1 MIDTKSLRSK
11 VLDLA
16 IQGKLT
22 EQFETDGTAEE
33 LYQQIQEEKHKL
45 IKEGKIKK
53 EKALLPIKDDEI
65 PFDIPNNWKWCRLSD
80 IGSTNIGLTY
90 HPCDIKEKGTLV
102 IRSSNIQNGKMDYS
116 DRVFVNCSVK
126 DNQYLQK
133 NDIIICA
140 RNGSKAL
147 VGKNAIYDGE
157 SNKVA
162 FGAFMAVF
170 RTSIYFYTYY
180 YFNTQ
185 VFKRYF
191 SNDDSKQINQ
201 VTQSIL
207 KESVI
212 PLPPL
217 AEQKR
222 IVERVEEIFK
232 LLDIIDEAQ
241 KKYSADAEI
250 LKSKLITMGIQGKLT
265 KQLDSDG
272 TAEEYISDLLL
283 KKNEIDK
290 SGVLKGRKKKKI
302 LPVTKE
308 NQLFNIPRNWK
319 WVRLDLVS
327 EVFGR
332 IGFRGYKKTDIVAEH
347 EGAITISPSNIL
359 KTGVTN
365 FDTCTYLS
373 WEKYEES
380 PEIQIFNEDILVVKT
395 GSSYGKCAVVRD
407 LPEKA
412 TINPQIAVL
421 KYVLCD
427 KEYLY
432 YVLQSS
438 YSKQQ
443 FSNFVVGAA
452 TPTFSQEDLANLLI
466 PLPPLAEQKR
476 IADTLD
482 GVLRVIG

>member
-22 EQFETDGTAEE
+22 EQLETDGTAEE

-65 PFDIPNNWKWCRLSD
+65 PFEIPNNWKWCRLSD

-222 IVERVEEIFK
+222 IVEQVEEIFK
-232 LLDIIDEAQ
+232 LLDIIDKAQ

-272 TAEEYISDLLL
+272 TAEELYQQIQEEKQKLIKEGKI
-283 KKNEIDK
+283 KKEKALQPVSEEEI
-290 SGVLKGRKKKKI
+290 
-302 LPVTKE
+302 PFE
-308 NQLFNIPRNWK
+308 IPKNWK
-319 WVRLDLVS
+319 WCRLGDLIKIQSGQGLTANQMNGGSIPVYGGNGINGYHNESIIHKPTIVIGRVGIHCGSVHLTES
-327 EVFGR
+327 EAWV
-332 IGFRGYKKTDIVAEH
+332 TDNAF
-347 EGAITISPSNIL
+347 ITAYPENYI
-359 KTGVTN
+359 
-365 FDTCTYLS
+365 DLS
-373 WEKYEES
+373 FFVY
-380 PEIQIFNEDILVVKT
+380 
-395 GSSYGKCAVVRD
+395 A
-407 LPEKA
+407 
-412 TINPQIAVL
+412 L
-421 KYVLCD
+421 KYLELGKAQNATAQPVISGKKIYPL
-427 KEYLY
+427 L
-432 YVLQSS
+432 
-438 YSKQQ
+438 
-443 FSNFVVGAA
+443 FS
-452 TPTFSQEDLANLLI
+452 
-466 PLPPLAEQKR
+466 LPPLAEQKR
-476 IADTLD
+476 IAQVLD
-482 GVLRVIG
+482 EVLRVIG

>member
-22 EQFETDGTAEE
+22 EQLETDGTAEE

-65 PFDIPNNWKWCRLSD
+65 PFEIPNNWKWCRLSD

-222 IVERVEEIFK
+222 IVEQVEEIFK
-232 LLDIIDEAQ
+232 LLDIIDKAQ

-272 TAEEYISDLLL
+272 TAEELYQQIQEEKQKLIKEGKI
-283 KKNEIDK
+283 KKEKALQPVSEEEI
-290 SGVLKGRKKKKI
+290 
-302 LPVTKE
+302 PFE
-308 NQLFNIPRNWK
+308 IPKNWK
-319 WVRLDLVS
+319 WCRLGDLIKIQSGQGLTANQMNGGSIPVYGGNGINGYHNESIIHKPTIVIGRVGIHCGSVHLTES
-327 EVFGR
+327 EAWV
-332 IGFRGYKKTDIVAEH
+332 TDNAF
-347 EGAITISPSNIL
+347 ITAYPENYI
-359 KTGVTN
+359 
-365 FDTCTYLS
+365 DLS
-373 WEKYEES
+373 FFVY
-380 PEIQIFNEDILVVKT
+380 
-395 GSSYGKCAVVRD
+395 A
-407 LPEKA
+407 
-412 TINPQIAVL
+412 L
-421 KYVLCD
+421 KYL
-427 KEYLY
+427 
-432 YVLQSS
+432 
-438 YSKQQ
+438 
-443 FSNFVVGAA
+443 
-452 TPTFSQEDLANLLI
+452 
-466 PLPPLAEQKR
+466 
-476 IADTLD
+476 
-482 GVLRVIG
+482 

>member
-1 MIDTKSLRSK
+1 MIDTKALRSK

-22 EQFETDGTAEE
+22 EQLESDRTAEE
-33 LYQQIQEEKHKL
+33 LFAQIQEEKQKL

-53 EKALLPIKDDEI
+53 EKALPPIKDDEI
-65 PFDIPNNWKWCRLSD
+65 PFDIPSNWKWCRLSD

-90 HPCDIKEKGTLV
+90 HPCDVKEKGTLV

-116 DRVFVNCSVK
+116 NRVFVNCSVK

-272 TAEEYISDLLL
+272 TAEELYQQIQEEKQIIL
-283 KKNEIDK
+283 NNR
-290 SGVLKGRKKKKI
+290 KGRKDNSI
-302 LPVTKE
+302 
-308 NQLFNIPRNWK
+308 IPIDSNVPFTIPKNWK
-319 WVRLDLVS
+319 WIRFGETGFFRKGPFGSSLTKAMFVPKNNDTIKVYEQQHAIQKNSTLGTYYITKEYFESKMSGFEVCAGDIIVSCAGTIGETYVMPENIEKGIINQALMRITLVPS
-327 EVFGR
+327 IEKRFFLYYFDANLKQDAQSGN
-332 IGFRGYKKTDIVAEH
+332 GS
-347 EGAITISPSNIL
+347 AITNIPP
-359 KTGVTN
+359 
-365 FDTCTYLS
+365 FD
-373 WEKYEES
+373 
-380 PEIQIFNEDILVVKT
+380 
-395 GSSYGKCAVVRD
+395 
-407 LPEKA
+407 
-412 TINPQIAVL
+412 VL
-421 KYVLCD
+421 KNWC
-427 KEYLY
+427 
-432 YVLQSS
+432 
-438 YSKQQ
+438 
-443 FSNFVVGAA
+443 F
-452 TPTFSQEDLANLLI
+452 

-482 GVLRVIG
+482 EVLRVIG

>member
-1 MIDTKSLRSK
+1 MIDTKALKSK

-22 EQFETDGTAEE
+22 EQLETDGTAEE
-33 LYQQIQEEKHKL
+33 LFAQIQEEKQKL

-53 EKALLPIKDDEI
+53 EKALPPIKDDEI
-65 PFDIPNNWKWCRLSD
+65 PFEIPNNWKWCRLSD

-272 TAEEYISDLLL
+272 TAEELYQQIQEEKQKLIKEGKI
-283 KKNEIDK
+283 KKEKALQPVSEEEI
-290 SGVLKGRKKKKI
+290 
-302 LPVTKE
+302 PFE
-308 NQLFNIPRNWK
+308 IPKNWK
-319 WVRLDLVS
+319 WCRLGDLIKIQSGQGLTANQMNGGSIPVYGGNGINGYHNESIIHKPTIVIGRVGIHCGSVHLTES
-327 EVFGR
+327 EAWV
-332 IGFRGYKKTDIVAEH
+332 TDNAF
-347 EGAITISPSNIL
+347 ITAYPENYI
-359 KTGVTN
+359 
-365 FDTCTYLS
+365 DLS
-373 WEKYEES
+373 FFVY
-380 PEIQIFNEDILVVKT
+380 
-395 GSSYGKCAVVRD
+395 A
-407 LPEKA
+407 
-412 TINPQIAVL
+412 L
-421 KYVLCD
+421 KYLELGKAQNATAQPVISGKKIYPL
-427 KEYLY
+427 L
-432 YVLQSS
+432 
-438 YSKQQ
+438 
-443 FSNFVVGAA
+443 FS
-452 TPTFSQEDLANLLI
+452 
-466 PLPPLAEQKR
+466 LPPLAEQKR
-476 IADTLD
+476 IAQVLD
-482 GVLRVIG
+482 EVLRVIG

>member
-1 MIDTKSLRSK
+1 MIDTKALRSK

-16 IQGKLT
+16 IHGKLT
-22 EQFETDGTAEE
+22 QQLESDGTAEE
-33 LYQQIQEEKHKL
+33 LCQQIQEEKKEL

-53 EKALLPIKDDEI
+53 EKALPPIKDDEI
-65 PFDIPNNWKWCRLSD
+65 PFDIPDNWKWCRLSD

-116 DRVFVNCSVK
+116 DRVFVNCSIK

-265 KQLDSDG
+265 KQLESDE
-272 TAEEYISDLLL
+272 TAEELYQQIQEEKQKLIKEGKI
-283 KKNEIDK
+283 KKEKALQPVADEEI
-290 SGVLKGRKKKKI
+290 
-302 LPVTKE
+302 PFE
-308 NQLFNIPRNWK
+308 IPKNWK
-319 WVRLDLVS
+319 WVRLGNICSKITSGSTPKGGKKGGAYTEEGFCFFREQNIYNNGIHTNGMAYIS
-327 EVFGR
+327 EKLLNERENSTV
-332 IGFRGYKKTDIVAEH
+332 
-347 EGAITISPSNIL
+347 IS
-359 KTGVTN
+359 K
-365 FDTCTYLS
+365 
-373 WEKYEES
+373 
-380 PEIQIFNEDILVVKT
+380 DILLNIT
-395 GSSYGKCAVVRD
+395 GGSIGRCAIIPDNFTKGSINQHILIIRLINTELRHFIHAIICSEYGQSHIKNNTVG
-407 LPEKA
+407 
-412 TINPQIAVL
+412 
-421 KYVLCD
+421 D
-427 KEYLY
+427 KDG
-432 YVLQSS
+432 
-438 YSKQQ
+438 
-443 FSNFVVGAA
+443 FSGGRCKNM
-452 TPTFSQEDLANLLI
+452 PI

-482 GVLRVIG
+482 EVLRVIG

>member
-1 MIDTKSLRSK
+1 MIDTKALRCK

-22 EQFETDGTAEE
+22 EQLESDGTAEE
-33 LYQQIQEEKHKL
+33 LYQQIQEEKQKL

-53 EKALLPIKDDEI
+53 EKALPPIKDDEI
-65 PFDIPNNWKWCRLSD
+65 PFDIPDNWKWCRLSD

-272 TAEEYISDLLL
+272 TAEELYQQIQEEKQIIL
-283 KKNEIDK
+283 NNR
-290 SGVLKGRKKKKI
+290 KGRKDNSI
-302 LPVTKE
+302 
-308 NQLFNIPRNWK
+308 IPIDLNVPFTIPDNWK
-319 WVRLDLVS
+319 WIRFGKTGFFRKGPFGSSLTKAMFVPKNDNTIKVYEQQHAIQKNSTLGTYYITKEYFESKMSGFEVCAGDIIVSCAGTIGETYVMPENIEKGIINQALMRITLVPS
-327 EVFGR
+327 IEKRFFLYYFDANLKQDAQSGN
-332 IGFRGYKKTDIVAEH
+332 GS
-347 EGAITISPSNIL
+347 AITNIPP
-359 KTGVTN
+359 
-365 FDTCTYLS
+365 FD
-373 WEKYEES
+373 
-380 PEIQIFNEDILVVKT
+380 
-395 GSSYGKCAVVRD
+395 
-407 LPEKA
+407 
-412 TINPQIAVL
+412 VL
-421 KYVLCD
+421 KNWY
-427 KEYLY
+427 
-432 YVLQSS
+432 
-438 YSKQQ
+438 
-443 FSNFVVGAA
+443 F
-452 TPTFSQEDLANLLI
+452 

-482 GVLRVIG
+482 EVLRVIG